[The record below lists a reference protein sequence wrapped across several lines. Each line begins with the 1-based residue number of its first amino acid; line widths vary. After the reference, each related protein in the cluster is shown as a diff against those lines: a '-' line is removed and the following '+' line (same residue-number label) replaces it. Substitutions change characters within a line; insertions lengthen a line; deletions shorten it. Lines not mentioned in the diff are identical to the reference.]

1 MIAPTP
7 LTVIQLLPALNG
19 GGVERGTLE
28 IGNYLVQQGHRSIVI
43 SAGERMVEQL
53 IKEGS
58 EHIQADIGAKK
69 LSTLRYIFWLRQLLL
84 EIRPDI
90 LHFRSRLP
98 AWVGYLAWKSL
109 PKTSRPRLVT
119 TFHGQH
125 SVNRYSAIMTC
136 GERIITVSEMMKDY
150 ILRSYPAV
158 DAAKIQVIHRGVD
171 TGVYYPGYRPDTDWL
186 KQWFEQFPQT
196 RDISLL
202 TLPGRLTRRKGIED
216 FIEIIAN
223 LRQSGVAV
231 HGLIVGETHPKQTH
245 YQQELADLI
254 TTHRLENSIT
264 FTGHR
269 SDLQNILAISSVVL
283 SLSKIPESFGRTAT
297 EALSM
302 GIPVVGYAHGGIEE
316 QLNALFPEGNVVVG
330 DVAMASF
337 KIKEFLSFQPE
348 VQANHCFTLDNMCS
362 KTLGVYQ
369 DIMQS
374 SRNEEI

>member
-1 MIAPTP
+1 MTEKS
-7 LTVIQLLPALNG
+7 LTVIQVLPALNG

-28 IGNYLVQQGHRSIVI
+28 IGKYLVQQGHRSIVI
-43 SAGERMVEQL
+43 SAGGRMVEQL

-69 LSTLRYIFWLRQLLL
+69 LSTLRYVFWLRQLLL

-90 LHFRSRLP
+90 IHFRSRLP

-109 PKTSRPRLVT
+109 PKASRPRLVT

-136 GERIITVSEMMKDY
+136 GECIITVSEMMKDY
-150 ILRSYPAV
+150 ILKSYPTVTAER
-158 DAAKIQVIHRGVD
+158 IQVIHRGVD
-171 TGVYYPGYRPDTDWL
+171 TRDYYPGYRPDERWL

-196 RDISLL
+196 RDIALL

-216 FIEIIAN
+216 FIEIMAN
-223 LRQSGVAV
+223 LRQTGVAV
-231 HGLIVGETHPKQTH
+231 HGLIVGETHPKQAH
-245 YQQELADLI
+245 YQQELAALI
-254 TTHRLENSIT
+254 AVHGLENTIT

-269 SDLQNILAISSVVL
+269 SDLQNILSISSVVL

-316 QLNALFPEGNVVVG
+316 QLNALFPEGNVAVG
-330 DVAMASF
+330 DIAMASA
-337 KIKEFLSFQPE
+337 KIKEFLSSRPD
-348 VQANHCFTLDNMCS
+348 VIANHCFTLDNMCS

-369 DIMQS
+369 SLMQS
-374 SRNEEI
+374 SR

>member
-1 MIAPTP
+1 
-7 LTVIQLLPALNG
+7 
-19 GGVERGTLE
+19 
-28 IGNYLVQQGHRSIVI
+28 
-43 SAGERMVEQL
+43 
-53 IKEGS
+53 
-58 EHIQADIGAKK
+58 
-69 LSTLRYIFWLRQLLL
+69 
-84 EIRPDI
+84 
-90 LHFRSRLP
+90 
-98 AWVGYLAWKSL
+98 
-109 PKTSRPRLVT
+109 
-119 TFHGQH
+119 
-125 SVNRYSAIMTC
+125 
-136 GERIITVSEMMKDY
+136 MMKDY
-150 ILRSYPAV
+150 ILKSYPAV
-158 DAAKIQVIHRGVD
+158 DAGKIQVIHRGVD
-171 TGVYYPGYRPDTDWL
+171 TAVYYPGYRPDAYWL

-196 RDISLL
+196 MDIALL

-223 LRQSGVAV
+223 LRQSGVNV
-231 HGLIVGETHPKQTH
+231 HGLIVGETHPKQAH

-254 TTHRLENSIT
+254 ANHGLENSIT

-330 DVAMASF
+330 DVAMASA
-337 KIKEFLSFQPE
+337 KIKEFLSYQPE
-348 VQANHCFTLDNMCS
+348 VQANHCFTLNNMCS

-369 DIMQS
+369 DIMQP